1 MSETK
6 ATTSIKTTQAV
17 RDRLK
22 VLADER
28 HMTLTALLAELAE
41 REPTEAERE
50 QRAQDAARELGIEYT
65 PKMKATGAS
74 AWEKIRTHRAAGH
87 SSGRAA

>member
-1 MSETK
+1 MSEDK
-6 ATTSIKTTQAV
+6 ATTSIKTTEAV

-22 VLADER
+22 ILAAER
-28 HMTLTALLAELAE
+28 DTTLTALLAELAE

-65 PKMKATGAS
+65 PTVKAAGAS
-74 AWEKIRTHRAAGH
+74 AWEKVRAHRATGQ
-87 SSGRAA
+87 SRGRAA